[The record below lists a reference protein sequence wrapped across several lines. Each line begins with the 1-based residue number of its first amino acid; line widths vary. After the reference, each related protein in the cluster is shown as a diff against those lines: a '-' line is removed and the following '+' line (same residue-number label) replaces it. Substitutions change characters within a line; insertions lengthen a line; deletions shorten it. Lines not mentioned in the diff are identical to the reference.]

1 MTYTY
6 EGFPRITV
14 NPAIM
19 GGKPCVRGIRVTV
32 GMILGELG
40 AGTSIDELLRAYP
53 YLEREDVL
61 EALRFGAWLARFR
74 EVELV
79 AAE

>member
-1 MTYTY
+1 MTRTY

-14 NPAIM
+14 NPAVM
-19 GGKPCVRGIRVTV
+19 SGKPCIRGKRVTV

-40 AGTSIDELLRAYP
+40 AGTSIDDLLAAYP

-61 EALRFGAWLARFR
+61 EALRFGSWLARYR
-74 EVELV
+74 EVELA